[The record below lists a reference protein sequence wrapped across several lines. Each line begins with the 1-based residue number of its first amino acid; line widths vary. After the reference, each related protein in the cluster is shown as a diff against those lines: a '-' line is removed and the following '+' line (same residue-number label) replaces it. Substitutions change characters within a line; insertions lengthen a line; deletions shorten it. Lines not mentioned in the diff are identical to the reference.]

1 MLSFMHSLTNGH
13 GHTVFPIDR
22 TVTIICVTLACVAVG
37 FAVHNWFVADPYQSK
52 YIQEGL
58 AQKKHLFLIGD
69 SMLNNQLYVPDGDS
83 VYHKVRDQTRDTVHL
98 LAKDDAVI
106 SEMYSQLHKIPPH
119 FDEKSTYLCVSA
131 GGNDL
136 LGMQSLIYTNSF
148 KKDSQEEMDD
158 IFKEYT
164 KFISAIKMRLPDATL
179 LLMNLYYPP
188 SMPHLKTVVAY
199 WNGLLSNTFSN
210 DSVTKNIR
218 VIEVDKVFTEPTDF
232 VSRIEPSSEGGE
244 KLSKLILDNIK

>member
-1 MLSFMHSLTNGH
+1 MLSFMHSLTNGR
-13 GHTVFPIDR
+13 GHTVFPIDS

-37 FAVHNWFVADPYQSK
+37 FAVHNWFVADPF
-52 YIQEGL
+52 QEGL
-58 AQKKHLFLIGD
+58 AEKKNLFLIGD

-83 VYHKVRDQTRDTVHL
+83 VYHKVREQTRNTVHL

-106 SEMYSQLHKIPPH
+106 TEMYSQLHKIPPH
-119 FDEKSTYLCVSA
+119 FNNSATYVCVSA

-179 LLMNLYYPP
+179 LLLNLYYPP

-199 WNGLLSNTFSN
+199 WNELLSNTFSN

-218 VIEVDKVFTEPTDF
+218 VIQVDKVFTDPTDF
-232 VSRIEPSSEGGE
+232 VSRIEPSSEGGD